1 LIDTEHATHPDR
13 GGLELV
19 QFREALSLEPE
30 VFERLLVELS
40 RGDLIRNGDVIR
52 RASHKPTLPPN
63 LNAAGERIRTALT
76 AKPFDPPS
84 RKELANDAAAQ
95 QALRFLRETN
105 EVIEISG
112 ELVLARAAL
121 EQMREKV
128 QQALRTNGG
137 ASVSEL
143 RQLLGS
149 SRRVVVP
156 LLEYF
161 DRVGLTKRVGDKR
174 VLASAR

>member
-1 LIDTEHATHPDR
+1 M
-13 GGLELV
+13 
-19 QFREALSLEPE
+19 
-30 VFERLLVELS
+30 
-40 RGDLIRNGDVIR
+40 
-52 RASHKPTLPPN
+52 
-63 LNAAGERIRTALT
+63 AGERIRAALA

-84 RKELANDAAAQ
+84 RKELANDATAL

-112 ELVLARAAL
+112 DLVLSRQAV
-121 EQMREKV
+121 EQMREKI
-128 QQALRTNGG
+128 QRALRTNGG

-161 DRVGLTKRVGDKR
+161 DRLGLTKRIGDKR